1 MTTGGAAPTDPNHQQ
16 EPRQEPKKERGK
28 TVHGEEANAGH
39 RVLTSDDAEVEA
51 YLEVALDAP
60 GARSSAGG

>member
-1 MTTGGAAPTDPNHQQ
+1 MTEAADKDVVTAAAED
-16 EPRQEPKKERGK
+16 ERAREPKKERGK

-51 YLEVALDAP
+51 
-60 GARSSAGG
+60 

>member
-1 MTTGGAAPTDPNHQQ
+1 MTEAADKEVMADGT
-16 EPRQEPKKERGK
+16 EPASSASNEQAEPKKERGV

-51 YLEVALDAP
+51 
-60 GARSSAGG
+60 